1 MLPENWE
8 ALTVFLKC
16 ATQWRYAG
24 MAGVQTGL
32 DYSAVDVVLRFS
44 QAEAPGQIF
53 EQIQIIEAGAIEGF
67 AERQDRQ

>member
-1 MLPENWE
+1 M
-8 ALTVFLKC
+8 FLKC

-32 DYSAVDVVLRFS
+32 DYSAVDVVLKFS
-44 QAEAPGQIF
+44 QVDAPGQIF